1 MLPPFK
7 LNFRHL
13 LLVKGHGSKQ
23 FLQGLI
29 TKDIEFSFCIFK
41 NLFIFFFRLLNE
53 ENKLIYTFL
62 LNVKGRIFVDMFI
75 WRLTNILENNDVES
89 YGIEIDPK
97 RLEVLQKALNIYK
110 LRRPIIIENLNNLN
124 VCFCSTNNVFQQQ
137 NSSKTLINWTL
148 DPRVPNFGYR
158 SLIENEE
165 ENCLEFNQNLEK
177 EYISRRYNWGI
188 GEGMEIIDQIPLAMN
203 GDLLNGISFDK
214 GWILRRLMPFKWL
227 FNDSNKMP
235 EDLTLKDEKGQRQG
249 KLITSNGK
257 FGLCLIS
264 VGLIPENIFI
274 RLFDSNGRALEV
286 WRPNWWPKT

>member
-7 LNFRHL
+7 LNFRRL

-29 TKDIEFSFCIFK
+29 TKDIEFK
-41 NLFIFFFRLLNE
+41 LLNE
-53 ENKLIYTFL
+53 NNKLIYTFL

-110 LRRPIIIENLNNLN
+110 LRRPIIIENLNKFND
-124 VCFCSTNNVFQQQ
+124 FQQT
-137 NSSKTLINWTL
+137 SSKTIINWTS

-158 SLIENEE
+158 SLIENEG

-177 EYISRRYNWGI
+177 EYISHRYNWGI
-188 GEGMEIIDQIPLAMN
+188 GEGMEIVDQIPLAMN

-214 GWILRRLMPFKWL
+214 ELISRTYHSGIVRRRLMPFKWL
-227 FNDSNKMP
+227 FNDSLEINMP

-249 KLITSNGK
+249 K
-257 FGLCLIS
+257 
-264 VGLIPENIFI
+264 
-274 RLFDSNGRALEV
+274 
-286 WRPNWWPKT
+286 

>member
-7 LNFRHL
+7 LNFRRL

-29 TKDIEFSFCIFK
+29 TKDIE
-41 NLFIFFFRLLNE
+41 LLNE
-53 ENKLIYTFL
+53 NNKLIYTFL

-110 LRRPIIIENLNNLN
+110 LRRPIIIENLNKFN
-124 VCFCSTNNVFQQQ
+124 VCFCSTIKDFQQT
-137 NSSKTLINWTL
+137 SSKTIINWTS
-148 DPRVPNFGYR
+148 DPRVPDFGYR
-158 SLIENEE
+158 SLIENEG

-177 EYISRRYNWGI
+177 EYISHRYNWGI
-188 GEGMEIIDQIPLAMN
+188 GEGMEIVDQIPLAMN

-214 GWILRRLMPFKWL
+214 ELISRTYHSGIVRRRLMPFKWL
-227 FNDSNKMP
+227 FNDSLEINMP

-257 FGLCLIS
+257 FGLCLVS
-264 VGLIPENIFI
+264 VGFVPENIFI

>member
-29 TKDIEFSFCIFK
+29 TKDIE
-41 NLFIFFFRLLNE
+41 LLNE

-124 VCFCSTNNVFQQQ
+124 VCFCSTIKDFQQT
-137 NSSKTLINWTL
+137 SSKTIINWTS

-158 SLIENEE
+158 SLIENEGG
-165 ENCLEFNQNLEK
+165 NCLEFNQNLEK
-177 EYISRRYNWGI
+177 EYISHRYNWGI
-188 GEGMEIIDQIPLAMN
+188 GEGMEIVDQIPLAMN

-214 GWILRRLMPFKWL
+214 ELISRTYHSGIVRRRLMPFKWL

-257 FGLCLIS
+257 FGLCLVS
-264 VGLIPENIFI
+264 VGFVPENIFI